1 MAYNARP
8 NRTSKYDQGY
18 YKLINENKYISNP
31 TQIIYRSSLERKFCD
46 FVDKSSKILK
56 WGSEV
61 VSIPYKSFDNKM
73 HTYHMD
79 FYIEIENKD
88 NPNGMDRILVEVKPH
103 IESMMIINNTPP
115 KKPKKSTPTSLRNWE
130 YALKE
135 YMRNKYKWNAA
146 QEYARI
152 KNMKFVVVTEKTIN
166 KLAQL

>member
-8 NRTSKYDQGY
+8 NKTDKYDQGY
-18 YKLINENKYISNP
+18 YTLINESKYISNP
-31 TQIIYRSSLERKFCD
+31 NQIIFRSSLERKFCD
-46 FVDKSSKILK
+46 FVDKSPKVLK

-61 VSIPYKSFDNKM
+61 VSIPYKSYDNKM

-79 FYIEIENKD
+79 FYIEVENKQ

-103 IESMMIINNTPP
+103 VESMNIINNTPP
-115 KKPKKSTPTSLRNWE
+115 KKPIKSTPTSLRNWE
-130 YALKE
+130 YSLKE
-135 YMRNKYKWNAA
+135 FVKNKFKWQAA

-152 KNMKFVVVTEKTIN
+152 KNMKFVVITEKTIN